1 MPFTDIF
8 MTQEGGSRGALGAR
22 HPKSQ
27 WVGRPCP
34 FRGPG
39 WAGAQDQL
47 PGPLPASHPAEFL
60 KGLSLRPGRA
70 CWALEDS
77 PQGAPA
83 PRAGAA
89 CDLRAGSLLLGAT
102 APHSLSSRR
111 WGRVAVRS
119 AGKAPLAICV
129 TVEEPA
135 FARRARRGL
144 EEPPVPSRGRVEGP
158 MRRPPACPA
167 RSSPSLA
174 SEKERRVGA
183 RLCPTRQTLVP
194 TARTSPRGTKQTS
207 QTRASRGRPVLHSGL
222 TASSRSPPPP
232 LSLF

>member
-1 MPFTDIF
+1 MGPGPAPQVPVGGPPMSLQRTWLGRSPGSAPRPAARLPPRRVS
-8 MTQEGGSRGALGAR
+8 EGPQPAPGQGVLGA
-22 HPKSQ
+22 
-27 WVGRPCP
+27 GR
-34 FRGPG
+34 
-39 WAGAQDQL
+39 
-47 PGPLPASHPAEFL
+47 LPA
-60 KGLSLRPGRA
+60 G
-70 CWALEDS
+70 S
-77 PQGAPA
+77 PCS
-83 PRAGAA
+83 RAGAA

-222 TASSRSPPPP
+222 TASSRSAPRPA